1 MSTAMTDQ
9 STVYSMLEQVGDV
22 TIEELA
28 MLTRIPKTRVRRAL
42 KQLDEEGAIA
52 LNVREEDE

>member
-1 MSTAMTDQ
+1 MTDA

-28 MLTRIPKTRVRRAL
+28 SLARIPKTRVRRAL
-42 KQLDEEGAIA
+42 KQLDEAGAIA
-52 LNVREEDE
+52 LNVREEEE